1 MLAVRCNVAA
11 AVETDFEIYQQPAL
25 YRARKPHRKQ
35 HKIRLELELGPGHSR
50 EVSSPIG
57 EHLPLETDSVNPLH
71 LAIVPGERGGSD
83 APLPIAPLLV
93 RV

>member
-1 MLAVRCNVAA
+1 MIGCDIPATVELNV
-11 AVETDFEIYQQPAL
+11 EINDQPTL
-25 YRARKPHRKQ
+25 LGPRESHREQ
-35 HKIRLELELGPGHSR
+35 HEIRLELELGPGHSR
-50 EVSSPIG
+50 EVSPPIG